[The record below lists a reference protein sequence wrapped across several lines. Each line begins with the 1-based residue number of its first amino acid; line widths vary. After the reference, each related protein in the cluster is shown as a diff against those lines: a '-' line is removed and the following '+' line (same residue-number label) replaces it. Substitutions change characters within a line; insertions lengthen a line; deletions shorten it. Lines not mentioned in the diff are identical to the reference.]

1 MRLWLLELGVDVFE
15 AAVVV
20 EEEDGGGVVVVVV
33 VPEVRSNIASC
44 IALLQISFATDF
56 AMKALYC
63 FSSMDIS
70 ESL

>member
-15 AAVVV
+15 TAVVV
-20 EEEDGGGVVVVVV
+20 EEEDGGGVVVV

>member
-20 EEEDGGGVVVVVV
+20 EEEDGGGVVVV

>member
-20 EEEDGGGVVVVVV
+20 EEEDGGVVVVV

-63 FSSMDIS
+63 FSSMDIV
-70 ESL
+70 